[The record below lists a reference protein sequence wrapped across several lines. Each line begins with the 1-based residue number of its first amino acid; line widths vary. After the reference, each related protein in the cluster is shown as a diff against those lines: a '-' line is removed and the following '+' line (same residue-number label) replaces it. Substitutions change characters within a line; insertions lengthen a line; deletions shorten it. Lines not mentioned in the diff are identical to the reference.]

1 MSPAGTIK
9 AVDSASHSSY
19 YKRQH
24 MAQSGPKVLNSGIL
38 LGHLGND
45 DF

>member
-1 MSPAGTIK
+1 MIPAGPIK
-9 AVDSASHSSY
+9 AVDSASHNSY
-19 YKRQH
+19 YKHQH
-24 MAQSGPKVLNSGIL
+24 IAQSGPKVLNSGIL